1 MTYFTINELIAS
13 DTAKAKGIDN
23 SPTTEVRA
31 NLVALIET
39 LLDPLREA
47 WKSPIKVTSGYRCPE
62 LNRTREIRGS
72 STSAHL
78 YGLAADIVPVNGRIK
93 EFKEFCANYFSDKRQ
108 RFDQVILETKVKE
121 NGKSEWVH
129 IGLKTKDGRKRGQ
142 LMECIQTNKK

>member
-1 MTYFTINELIAS
+1 MTYFTISELIAS

-31 NLVALIET
+31 NLVTLVNT

-47 WKSPIKVTSGYRCPE
+47 WKSPIKVTSGYRCGL
-62 LNRTREIRGS
+62 LNKAVKGS

-78 YGLAADIVPVNGRIK
+78 HGCAADIVPINGKIA
-93 EFKEFCANYFSDKRQ
+93 EFKAFCRDYFGNR
-108 RFDQVILETKVKE
+108 RHLYDQVILED

-142 LMECIQTNKK
+142 LMECKNNRYTYL

>member
-47 WKSPIKVTSGYRCPE
+47 WKSPIRVTSGYRCAA
-62 LNRTREIRGS
+62 LNKAVKGS

-78 YGLAADIVPVNGRIK
+78 YGCAADIVPLNGKIA
-93 EFKEFCANYFSDKRQ
+93 EFKAFCRDYFGNR
-108 RFDQVILETKVKE
+108 RHLFDQVIFED

-142 LMECIQTNKK
+142 LMEYKNNRYTYL

>member
-1 MTYFTINELIAS
+1 MTYFTISELVAS

-23 SPTTEVRA
+23 SPTTVVRA

-47 WKSPIKVTSGYRCPE
+47 WKSPIKVTSGYRCAV
-62 LNRTREIRGS
+62 LNRAVGGS

-78 YGLAADIVPVNGRIK
+78 YGCAADIVPLNGEIA
-93 EFKEFCANYFSDKRQ
+93 EFKAFCKNYFGSR
-108 RFDQVILETKVKE
+108 RHLFDQVILEVDGE
-121 NGKSEWVH
+121 REWVH

-142 LMECIQTNKK
+142 LMEYKNNRYTYL

>member
-23 SPTTEVRA
+23 SPKTAVRA

-47 WKSPIKVTSGYRCPE
+47 WKSPIKVTSGYRCGV
-62 LNRTREIRGS
+62 LNKAVGGA

-78 YGLAADIVPVNGRIK
+78 YGCAADIVPLNGKIA
-93 EFKEFCANYFSDKRQ
+93 EFKAFCKNYFGSR
-108 RFDQVILETKVKE
+108 RHLYDQVILEQSK
-121 NGKSEWVH
+121 GSEWVH
-129 IGLKTKDGRKRGQ
+129 IGLKAKDGRKRGQ
-142 LMECIQTNKK
+142 LMEYKNNRYTYL

>member
-1 MTYFTINELIAS
+1 MTYFTINEMIAS

-47 WKSPIKVTSGYRCPE
+47 WKSPIKVTSGYRCAA
-62 LNRTREIRGS
+62 LNKAVGGS
-72 STSAHL
+72 SRSAHL
-78 YGLAADIVPVNGRIK
+78 YGYAADIVPLNGKIA
-93 EFKEFCANYFSDKRQ
+93 EFKVFCKNYFGNR
-108 RFDQVILETKVKE
+108 RHLYDQVILEQSK
-121 NGKSEWVH
+121 GSEWVH

-142 LMECIQTNKK
+142 LMEFKNNRYTYL

>member
-1 MTYFTINELIAS
+1 MKYYTIKELIAS
-13 DTAKAKGIDN
+13 DTAKARGIDN

-47 WKSPIKVTSGYRCPE
+47 WKSPIRVTSGYRCAA
-62 LNRTREIRGS
+62 LNKAVGGS

-78 YGLAADIVPVNGRIK
+78 YGCAADIVPLNGKIA
-93 EFKEFCANYFSDKRQ
+93 EFKDFCKNYFGSR
-108 RFDQVILETKVKE
+108 RHLYDQVILED

-129 IGLKTKDGRKRGQ
+129 IGLKTADGRKRGQ
-142 LMECIQTNKK
+142 LMEYKNNRYTYL

>member
-1 MTYFTINELIAS
+1 MTYFTISEMIAS

-47 WKSPIKVTSGYRCPE
+47 WKSPIRVTSGYRCAA
-62 LNRTREIRGS
+62 LNKAVKGS

-78 YGLAADIVPVNGRIK
+78 YGCAADIVPLNGKIAD
-93 EFKEFCANYFSDKRQ
+93 FKEFCKNYFGSR
-108 RFDQVILETKVKE
+108 RHLYDQVILED

-129 IGLKTKDGRKRGQ
+129 IGLKTADGRKRGQ
-142 LMECIQTNKK
+142 LMEYKNNRYTYL

>member
-23 SPTTEVRA
+23 SPTTAVRA

-47 WKSPIKVTSGYRCPE
+47 WKSPIRVTSGYRCAA
-62 LNRTREIRGS
+62 LNKAVKGS

-78 YGLAADIVPVNGRIK
+78 YGCAADIVPLNGKIT
-93 EFKEFCANYFSDKRQ
+93 EFKAFCKNYFGNR
-108 RFDQVILETKVKE
+108 RHLFDQVILEQYK
-121 NGKSEWVH
+121 GSEWVH
-129 IGLKTKDGRKRGQ
+129 IGLKTADGRKRGQ
-142 LMECIQTNKK
+142 LMEYKNNRYTYL

>member
-1 MTYFTINELIAS
+1 MTYFTISELVAS

-47 WKSPIKVTSGYRCPE
+47 WKSPIKVTSGYRCAA
-62 LNRTREIRGS
+62 LNKAVKGS
-72 STSAHL
+72 STSAHP
-78 YGLAADIVPVNGRIK
+78 YGCAADIVPLNGKIA
-93 EFKEFCANYFSDKRQ
+93 EFKAFCRDYFGNR
-108 RFDQVILETKVKE
+108 RHLYDQVILED

-129 IGLKTKDGRKRGQ
+129 IGLKTADGRKRGQ
-142 LMECIQTNKK
+142 LMEYKNNRYTYL

>member
-1 MTYFTINELIAS
+1 MTYFTISELTAS
-13 DTAKAKGIDN
+13 DTAKVKGIDN

-47 WKSPIKVTSGYRCPE
+47 WKSPIKVTSGYRCSI
-62 LNRTREIRGS
+62 LNRAVGGS

-78 YGLAADIVPVNGRIK
+78 YGCAADIVPINGKIA
-93 EFKEFCANYFSDKRQ
+93 EFKEFCRKYFDVR
-108 RFDQVILETKVKE
+108 RHLFDQVIFED

-142 LMECIQTNKK
+142 LMEYRNNRYTYL

>member
-1 MTYFTINELIAS
+1 MTYFTINEMIAS
-13 DTAKAKGIDN
+13 DTAKARGIDN

-31 NLVALIET
+31 NLVALVET

-78 YGLAADIVPVNGRIK
+78 YGCAADIVPINGEISR
-93 EFKEFCANYFSDKRQ
+93 FKAFCLKYFDAR
-108 RFDQVILETKVKE
+108 RHLFDQVILEVDGE
-121 NGKSEWVH
+121 REWVH
-129 IGLKTKDGRKRGQ
+129 IGLKTADGRKRGQ
-142 LMECIQTNKK
+142 LMEYKNNRYTYL

>member
-1 MTYFTINELIAS
+1 MTYFTISEMIAS
-13 DTAKAKGIDN
+13 DTAKVKGIDN

-47 WKSPIKVTSGYRCPE
+47 WKGSIKVTSGYRCGV
-62 LNRTREIRGS
+62 LNRAVGGS

-78 YGLAADIVPVNGRIK
+78 YGYAADIVPLNGEIS
-93 EFKEFCANYFSDKRQ
+93 EFKAFCLNYFNTR
-108 RFDQVILETKVKE
+108 RHLFDQVILETDGE
-121 NGKSEWVH
+121 REWVH

-142 LMECIQTNKK
+142 LMDCKNNRYTYL

>member
-1 MTYFTINELIAS
+1 MKYFTITELCRS
-13 DTAKAKGIDN
+13 DVAKAKGIDN
-23 SPTTEVRA
+23 SPTTAVRA

-47 WKSPIKVTSGYRCPE
+47 WKSPIRVTSGYRCGI
-62 LNRTREIRGS
+62 LNRAVGGS

-78 YGLAADIVPVNGRIK
+78 YGCAADIVPLNGKIA
-93 EFKEFCANYFSDKRQ
+93 EFKEFCRKYFDVR
-108 RFDQVILETKVKE
+108 RHLYDQVILED

-142 LMECIQTNKK
+142 LMEYKNNRYTYL

>member
-1 MTYFTINELIAS
+1 MTYFTISELTAS
-13 DTAKAKGIDN
+13 VTDKVKCIENSSTTA
-23 SPTTEVRA
+23 VRA

-62 LNRTREIRGS
+62 LNRAKEVRGS
-72 STSAHL
+72 ATSAHL
-78 YGLAADIVPVNGRIK
+78 YGYAADIVPINGEISR
-93 EFKEFCANYFSDKRQ
+93 FKAFCLNYFNTR
-108 RFDQVILETKVKE
+108 RHLFDQVILED

-142 LMECIQTNKK
+142 LMEYKNNRYTYL

>member
-1 MTYFTINELIAS
+1 MTSFTISESIAS
-13 DTAKAKGIDN
+13 DTARVKGIDN

-47 WKSPIKVTSGYRCPE
+47 WKSPIRVTSGYRCGV
-62 LNRTREIRGS
+62 LNRAVGGS

-78 YGLAADIVPVNGRIK
+78 YGCAADIVPINGKIA
-93 EFKEFCANYFSDKRQ
+93 EFKAFCRGYFGSR
-108 RFDQVILETKVKE
+108 RHLYDQVILED

-142 LMECIQTNKK
+142 LMEYKNNRYTYL

>member
-1 MTYFTINELIAS
+1 MTYFTITELCHS

-23 SPTTEVRA
+23 SPTTAVRA

-47 WKSPIKVTSGYRCPE
+47 WKSPIRVTSGYRCGV
-62 LNRTREIRGS
+62 LNRAVGGS
-72 STSAHL
+72 TTSAHL
-78 YGLAADIVPVNGRIK
+78 YGCAADIVPLNGKIA
-93 EFKEFCANYFSDKRQ
+93 EFKAFCRKYFDVR
-108 RFDQVILETKVKE
+108 RHLYDQVILED

-142 LMECIQTNKK
+142 LMEFKNNRYTYL

>member
-1 MTYFTINELIAS
+1 MTYFTINEMIAS

-62 LNRTREIRGS
+62 LNRAREIRGS

-78 YGLAADIVPVNGRIK
+78 YGYAADIVPINGNIAD
-93 EFKEFCANYFSDKRQ
+93 FKVFCKNYFGNR
-108 RFDQVILETKVKE
+108 RHLYDQVILED

-129 IGLKTKDGRKRGQ
+129 IGLKTADGRKRGQ
-142 LMECIQTNKK
+142 LMEYKNNRYTYL